1 MTATWSLIARMSPP
15 SCCGQPMGWDVF
27 RALYVC
33 GTCGATR

>member
-1 MTATWSLIARMSPP
+1 MSIVLTWAAVAYTHCGRRMD
-15 SCCGQPMGWDVF
+15 WDAL

>member
-1 MTATWSLIARMSPP
+1 MSIVLTWAAVVYLH
-15 SCCGQPMGWDVF
+15 CGAPMDWDAL